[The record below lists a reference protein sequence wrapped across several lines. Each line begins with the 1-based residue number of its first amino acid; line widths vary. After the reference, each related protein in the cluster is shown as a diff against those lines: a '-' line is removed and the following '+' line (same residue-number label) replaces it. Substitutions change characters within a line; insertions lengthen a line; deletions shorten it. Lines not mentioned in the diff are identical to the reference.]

1 VIDTCEMTQL
11 QTEIKTDEWVRK
23 VFSWQKPDGWIG
35 RDFHG
40 EKGMETGIRV
50 LCEKGVEKSHPVIT
64 KALQALS
71 NEDDKR
77 MLRGIGKVGKR
88 LEGIKTAY
96 L

>member
-1 VIDTCEMTQL
+1 MTQL
-11 QTEIKTDEWVRK
+11 QTEILDDDWVQK
-23 VFSWQKPDGWIG
+23 ILSWQKPDGWIG

-40 EKGMETGIRV
+40 ENSMETDIRV

-77 MLRGIGKVGKR
+77 MNRGIGKVGKR